1 MDYALYVL
9 KKIISVSI
17 YPTGIV
23 ILLLIA
29 RLILLVN
36 NRKRIGT
43 LFVMVATMMIL
54 IFSMG
59 WSGYALLKTL
69 EDEAGPYADP
79 SRLKQAG
86 IKYIVVLGGTG
97 IYDDMFPPDTWESV
111 NPRFLEAVRLWSA
124 VPGAMLLMS
133 GGAG

>member
-1 MDYALYVL
+1 
-9 KKIISVSI
+9 
-17 YPTGIV
+17 
-23 ILLLIA
+23 
-29 RLILLVN
+29 
-36 NRKRIGT
+36 
-43 LFVMVATMMIL
+43 
-54 IFSMG
+54 MG

-111 NPRFLEAVRLWSA
+111 NPRFLEAVRLWCA

-133 GGAG
+133 GGRVVPLIRWRRLLSGLVFLKRL